1 MSIELNIDIF
11 YKTWKIGIILL
22 VFSVHWPFHFLTGMA
37 FPKLQEFMGEIQKFM
52 DTDEKPFQMSSI
64 LPRGAKRE
72 LDSAVP
78 MIAGFRPSKVKRPG
92 NQSFKIQAST

>member
-1 MSIELNIDIF
+1 M
-11 YKTWKIGIILL
+11 
-22 VFSVHWPFHFLTGMA
+22 HWPFNCLTGMA

-78 MIAGFRPSKVKRPG
+78 MIAGFRPSEVKRPG

>member
-1 MSIELNIDIF
+1 MSIKLNIDIF
-11 YKTWKIGIILL
+11 TRHGRSVLL
-22 VFSVHWPFHFLTGMA
+22 VFSVHWLFHFPTGMA

-52 DTDEKPFQMSSI
+52 ERDEKPFHMSSI

-78 MIAGFRPSKVKRPG
+78 MIAGFRPSKVNAQG
-92 NQSFKIQAST
+92 SFI

>member
-1 MSIELNIDIF
+1 MSIKLNIDIF
-11 YKTWKIGIILL
+11 TRHGISVLL
-22 VFSVHWPFHFLTGMA
+22 VFSVHWLFHFSTGMA

-52 DTDEKPFQMSSI
+52 ETDEKPFQMSSI

-78 MIAGFRPSKVKRPG
+78 MIAGFRPSKVNAQG
-92 NQSFKIQAST
+92 SFI